1 MLNPFKEAFFP
12 VLRFFGKRK
21 MQRVFSEEPILIG
34 GCGRSGTTL
43 LLSVLS
49 AHPAVYAIPNELSVF
64 NYWTK
69 RKYKE
74 PLRIDRL
81 YREVL
86 FSHIPKQAT
95 RFCEKTP
102 RNVRHIPE
110 IMNFFDGHVKFIHIV
125 RDGRD
130 VILSQHPDKK
140 NEYWIKPERWIKDVS
155 AGLAYAEHENVLTIK
170 YEDLVEDYSSTI
182 NQICSFLNLE
192 MTEELLN
199 WLEHTKV
206 RDNQA
211 WHNGVS
217 SLHSRSIGK
226 WKQRQN
232 EGIIKSAMAN
242 EEFAELLEKLG
253 YINR

>member
-1 MLNPFKEAFFP
+1 MLNPFKAAFFP
-12 VLRFFGKRK
+12 VLRYFGKRK
-21 MQRVFSEEPILIG
+21 MERVFSEEPILIG

-64 NYWTK
+64 NYWTE
-69 RKYKE
+69 RKHKE
-74 PLRIDRL
+74 PLRLDRL

-86 FSHIPKQAT
+86 FSRIPKQAT

-102 RNVRHIPE
+102 RNVRYIPE
-110 IMNFFDGHVKFIHIV
+110 IMEYFNDQVKFIHIV

-140 NEYWIKPERWIKDVS
+140 DDYWIKPERWIKDVS
-155 AGLAYAEHENVLTIK
+155 AGLSYAEHENVLTIK
-170 YEDLVEDYSSTI
+170 YEDLVENYSSTI

-192 MTEELLN
+192 MTEELSN
-199 WLEHTKV
+199 WLEHTRV

-211 WHNGVS
+211 WHNGVT
-217 SLHSRSIGK
+217 SLHGRSIGK
-226 WKQRQN
+226 WKKRAN
-232 EGIIKSAMAN
+232 EQVIKSAMEN
-242 EEFAELLEKLG
+242 EKFVELLEKLG
-253 YINR
+253 YRS